1 MDEVNGATIK
11 PIDCHGTG
19 RFMPANKKTYPVVR
33 TVGLETPVGPFPQPQ
48 VEVNVEQLLSKA
60 NRRLYRHGREYEVKI
75 DLEPQSAQI
84 ISVYALS
91 DSWMNERA
99 FKMAYQMY
107 LENSEDERDRIKE
120 ANMARWEDFRT
131 QSGFT
136 GQFGVANPV
145 MYSGPDFASRVQLTA
160 GEFATT
166 FVVDSSGVSKAFT
179 WGAASASRYSI
190 LAEYDKAGN
199 AQSSPSTSTGDM
211 PYDDLMADDSA
222 TLGNLL
228 QTSGNLPP
236 YDAAGVNAGNPWVKV
251 AELSAAT
258 TAQKLSTGFFKA
270 PCGYV
275 LIAAGA
281 NGDDIP
287 VMRNIQLTAKA
298 GAYKGV
304 HAPSML
310 E

>member
-1 MDEVNGATIK
+1 
-11 PIDCHGTG
+11 
-19 RFMPANKKTYPVVR
+19 MPAHNKTYPVVR
-33 TVGLETPVGPFPQPQ
+33 SVGLETPVGPFPHPQ
-48 VEVNVEQLLSKA
+48 VEVNVEQCLSKV

-84 ISVYALS
+84 ITVYALS

-99 FKMAYQMY
+99 FKMAYDMY
-107 LENSEDERDRIKE
+107 LENSEDERDRLKE
-120 ANMARWEDFRT
+120 SNLARWQDFRT

-136 GQFGVANPV
+136 GQFGQANPV
-145 MYSGPDFASRVQLTA
+145 LYDSPSLAGRNALTA
-160 GEFATT
+160 GEFNPT
-166 FVVDSSGVSKAFT
+166 FVVDSAGASKAFT
-179 WGAASASRYSI
+179 WGAGSAIRYSI
-190 LAEYDKAGN
+190 LEEYDKAGN
-199 AQSSPSTSTGDM
+199 AQSSPTTTTGDM

-222 TLGNLL
+222 VMGSLL
-228 QTSGNLPP
+228 QTSGNAPP
-236 YDAAGVNAGNPWVKV
+236 YDATGVGASSPWVKV

-270 PCGYV
+270 PCGFV

-281 NGDDIP
+281 NGDVIP
-287 VMRNIQLTAKA
+287 QMRNLQLTAKA